1 MHTKDKNMKEV
12 RKYQDKVSPASVRL
26 PLLDFTDRRR
36 KHNGP
41 KAITFLLV
49 DDAYLTF

>member
-1 MHTKDKNMKEV
+1 MHTKDKSMKQV
-12 RKYQDKVSPASVRL
+12 RKNQDKVSPASVRL
-26 PLLDFTDRRR
+26 PLDFTDRR